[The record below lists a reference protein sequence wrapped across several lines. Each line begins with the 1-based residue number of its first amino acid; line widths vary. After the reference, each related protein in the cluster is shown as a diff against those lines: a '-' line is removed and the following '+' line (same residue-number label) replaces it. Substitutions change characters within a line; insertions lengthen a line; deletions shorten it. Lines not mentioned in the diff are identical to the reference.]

1 MTSAPEPS
9 PSSVAILPP
18 LDNAAVGNIRDY
30 RSNSLWRL
38 TFRRLFRQRS
48 ALLGLFLLGILI
60 FSAIFAP
67 LIAPY
72 DPEQPLIGI
81 EDVGKREG
89 PCIHALGCEAE
100 RTQHIMG
107 IDGNFRD
114 VFSRILY
121 GTRVSLY
128 VGLLT
133 VSFAVIVGTLLGAVA
148 GFFGGWF
155 DNGIM
160 RVLDVV
166 LAFPF
171 LLLAIAIVSVLGPGL
186 TNAMLAIAI
195 ISIPV
200 YARVTRASV
209 LSVREMAFIEASRAL
224 GASNW
229 RILFGRIL
237 PNSLPPLIVVATL
250 GIATAILDTAAL
262 SFIGLGAQPPTPEWG
277 SMLAIERNQVFS
289 APHLVFFPGLAI
301 MITVLAFNLLGDGLR
316 DALDPRLVHGGGVAK
331 E

>member
-1 MTSAPEPS
+1 METATESTP
-9 PSSVAILPP
+9 VASLPP
-18 LDNAAVGNIRDY
+18 LDNAHVGDIGDY
-30 RSNSLWRL
+30 RANSLWRL

-48 ALLGLFLLGILI
+48 ALIGLILLALLV

-81 EDVGKREG
+81 ENVDKRES
-89 PCIHALGCEAE
+89 PCIHVLGCPAE
-100 RTQHIMG
+100 RSQHIMG

-114 VFSRILY
+114 VFSRIIH

-133 VSFAVIVGTLLGAVA
+133 VSFAVITGTLLGAIA
-148 GFFGGWF
+148 GFFGGVS
-155 DNGIM
+155 DNVIM

-301 MITVLAFNLLGDGLR
+301 MVTVLAFNLLGDGLR
-316 DALDPRLVHGGGVAK
+316 DALDPRLVHGSGVAK

>member
-1 MTSAPEPS
+1 MAPATEPATT
-9 PSSVAILPP
+9 VAKLPP
-18 LDNAAVGNIRDY
+18 LDDAADANIGDY
-30 RSNSLWRL
+30 RANSLWRL
-38 TFRRLFRQRS
+38 TLRRLFRQRS
-48 ALLGLFLLGILI
+48 AVIGMILLGLLL

-67 LIAPY
+67 FIAPY
-72 DPEQPLIGI
+72 DPEKVLIGV
-81 EDVGKREG
+81 ENVKKRAA
-89 PCIHALGCEAE
+89 PCIHILGCPADQP
-100 RTQHIMG
+100 QHIMG
-107 IDGNFRD
+107 IDGNVRD
-114 VFSRILY
+114 QFSRIIY

-133 VSFAVIVGTLLGAVA
+133 VSFAVIVGTLLGAIS
-148 GFFGGWF
+148 GYFGGLV
-155 DNGIM
+155 DNLIM
-160 RVLDVV
+160 RILDVV

-195 ISIPV
+195 ISIPI

-209 LSVREMAFIEASRAL
+209 LSVREMDFIEASRAL

-229 RILFGRIL
+229 QILFGRIL
-237 PNSLPPLIVVATL
+237 PNALPPLIVVATL

-301 MITVLAFNLLGDGLR
+301 MVTVLAFNLLGDGLR
-316 DALDPRLVHGGGVAK
+316 DALDPRLVHGSGAAK